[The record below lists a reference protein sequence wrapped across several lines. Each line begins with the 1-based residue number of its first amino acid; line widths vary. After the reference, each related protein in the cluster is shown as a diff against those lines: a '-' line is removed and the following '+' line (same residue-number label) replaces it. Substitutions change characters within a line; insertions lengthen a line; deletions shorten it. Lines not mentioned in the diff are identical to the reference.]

1 MSVEPG
7 MVVVGERKD
16 VGRKRGRR
24 HYYRSGMAFPALALG
39 LASAT
44 TVGRSLAITLHR
56 QHRQAPTPQLCSSIT
71 KKIHSIR
78 SYRMT
83 WECDGRQKFHQL

>member
-56 QHRQAPTPQLCSSIT
+56 HRQAPTPQLCSSIT

-78 SYRMT
+78 SYNDMGMQ
-83 WECDGRQKFHQL
+83 W